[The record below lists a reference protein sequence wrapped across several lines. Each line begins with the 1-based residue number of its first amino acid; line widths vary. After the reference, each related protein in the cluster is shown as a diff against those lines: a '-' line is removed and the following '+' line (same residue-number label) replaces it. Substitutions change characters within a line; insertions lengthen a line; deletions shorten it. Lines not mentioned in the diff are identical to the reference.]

1 MNTLPAPSSRQRF
14 LDAAVRLIRTQGYEA
29 ATIDE
34 LCRAAGLTKGSFF
47 HHFRSK
53 EDLALAAAD
62 HFAAG
67 ADSLFGQAAY
77 RDLADPRDRML
88 GYVDLRRAILRGEI
102 PEFTCLLG
110 TMVQETYATH
120 PALREACDRHISAH
134 ADGVA
139 RDIEAARE
147 RYAPAADWTADSLGL
162 FTQAVLQGAFVL
174 AKAKG
179 GPEVADACLDHLRRY
194 LELLMPSPASPQP
207 GDVDHVHCE

>member
-1 MNTLPAPSSRQRF
+1 MSVPSSRQRF
-14 LDAAVRLIRTQGYEA
+14 LDAAVRLIRTRGYEA

-34 LCRAAGLTKGSFF
+34 LCREAGLTKGSFF

-53 EDLALAAAD
+53 EDLALAAAG
-62 HFAAG
+62 HFAGG
-67 ADSLFGQAAY
+67 ADALFSQAPYQA
-77 RDLADPRDRML
+77 LGDPRDRVL
-88 GYVDLRRAILRGEI
+88 GYVDFRRAILRGDI

-120 PALREACDRHISAH
+120 PALREACDRHITAH

-139 RDIEAARE
+139 RDIEAAR
-147 RYAPAADWTADSLGL
+147 ADCSPQAEWTAASLAL

-179 GPEVADACLDHLRRY
+179 GPAVADACLDHLRRY
-194 LELLMPSPASPQP
+194 LELLMPSPANHQP
-207 GDVDHVHCE
+207 GEAEHVHCE